1 MFAVPARFVGF
12 ILQAWSN
19 LGAMKAMGE
28 GAVPTAA
35 TKIITTLFSFHVTHI
50 FPLLPADGYV
60 IQSSSFQTR
69 VPACVCAVPAG

>member
-19 LGAMKAMGE
+19 LGAMKAMRE

-35 TKIITTLFSFHVTHI
+35 TKIITTLFSFHVTQI
-50 FPLLPADGYV
+50 FLFPSADGYV
-60 IQSSSFQTR
+60 IRSSSF
-69 VPACVCAVPAG
+69 